1 MPSRADLDSDFE
13 RLKTDATQMANEN
26 ARLRRINAQMLAAL
40 QYALPVL
47 QDGLPMTVTF
57 DWVKEAIAK
66 VQDAIAEAERDT

>member
-1 MPSRADLDSDFE
+1 MSSRADLDSDFE

-47 QDGLPMTVTF
+47 RDGLPMTVTF

-66 VQDAIAEAERDT
+66 VQDAIAEADRDV